1 MQTMTKR
8 SYTRRTD
15 EDRIAALAAKI
26 DRIKTRMEM
35 KERKDSPVL
44 RELVKVQRMLRKFAQ
59 TAQDCGRTDIATSA
73 QAFVAGLN
81 RVTSTVIEDAPRR
94 RRRSVGTLEEV

>member
-1 MQTMTKR
+1 MQTMAKR
-8 SYTRRTD
+8 NYTRRTD

-35 KERKDSPVL
+35 KQRKDSPVL
-44 RELVKVQRMLRKFAQ
+44 REMVKVQRMLRKFAQ

-81 RVTSTVIEDAPRR
+81 RVTSTLIEDAPRR
-94 RRRSVGTLEEV
+94 RRRSVGALEEV